1 MNVHP
6 ASTMR
11 STTPRTVRLEGE
23 PSPDPVPPEGSEP
36 PAEGEAIDFSTIDT
50 PQKAALLPALNGA
63 SLAVNL
69 ATLQAEAKWE
79 IVVTSLQQAT
89 LNNAMGESVR
99 MQGASSK
106 DSVVSLSGSGQ
117 LGEVP
122 IEETW
127 TLNKDNGVLT
137 IEGTI
142 GYSHESLV
150 LHGADDGTQVLE
162 GTIGDVA
169 VREVFRRDDG
179 LLALDGTLGGVEHH
193 QAVKIDEDRMPMQPP
208 LVFKDALVVEGTLG
222 DAPITLHVDAV
233 CPQHVPA
240 VTYAGTGSIAGVAV
254 ESNQTL
260 QITPIHAPAGEGLL
274 AR

>member
-6 ASTMR
+6 ASTLR
-11 STTPRTVRLEGE
+11 STTPRSVRFEGE
-23 PSPDPVPPEGSEP
+23 PSPDPVLPEGSEP

-142 GYSHESLV
+142 GYSHESLE

-208 LVFKDALVVEGTLG
+208 LVFKDALVVDGMLG

-260 QITPIHAPAGEGLL
+260 QITPIHAHASEGLL